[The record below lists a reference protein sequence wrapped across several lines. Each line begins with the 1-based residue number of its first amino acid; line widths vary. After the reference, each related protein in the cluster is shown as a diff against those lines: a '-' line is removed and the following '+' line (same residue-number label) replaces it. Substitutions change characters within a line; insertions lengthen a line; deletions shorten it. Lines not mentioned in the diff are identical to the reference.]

1 MVCSEAGVASAADGS
16 WVVGCSDVAGYSGVA
31 CVSSVGVL
39 SAEGGVT
46 SVFSGGVWFSCNSVI
61 CCSSWVIC
69 SFSASVSALFVFAWH
84 PLRQRVRVIPMV
96 IKIFFFI
103 ICSFLSIEDIM
114 IDIVYQKTKKDIRGN
129 LKD

>member
-1 MVCSEAGVASAADGS
+1 M
-16 WVVGCSDVAGYSGVA
+16 A

-114 IDIVYQKTKKDIRGN
+114 IDIDSISENKKRYKREFKRLRGIYIV
-129 LKD
+129 